1 MATDYIA
8 LNQTFR
14 ILITELLG
22 IDGQT
27 VQAVR
32 QNQGKLLPLVNGQLV
47 TTAVIN
53 QNPIGWDLVEYT
65 DRDDGDLDE
74 TIHGDRNVTFRVIAY
89 GDQSINLI
97 ERLTM
102 KIISDRSINYLNDA
116 NLGYINRS
124 DVLSIAAIE
133 QANFEERHQVD
144 FDFHY
149 IATET
154 EIVNGITSAELNANL
169 VWGRDFSSESL
180 KGLINITN
188 P

>member
-8 LNQTFR
+8 LNLTFR
-14 ILITELLG
+14 NLIVELLG

-27 VQAVR
+27 VQPVR
-32 QNQGKLLPLVNGQLV
+32 QNQAKLPPSVNGQLI

-65 DRDDGDLDE
+65 DREDGDLDE

-102 KIISDRSINYLNDA
+102 KIISDKSINYLNDA
-116 NLGYINRS
+116 NLGYISRS

-149 IATET
+149 IATES
-154 EIVNGITSAELNANL
+154 EIVNGIISSGVNSNF
-169 VWGRDFSSESL
+169 VWGRDFSSQSL
-180 KGLINITN
+180 TGLINITN